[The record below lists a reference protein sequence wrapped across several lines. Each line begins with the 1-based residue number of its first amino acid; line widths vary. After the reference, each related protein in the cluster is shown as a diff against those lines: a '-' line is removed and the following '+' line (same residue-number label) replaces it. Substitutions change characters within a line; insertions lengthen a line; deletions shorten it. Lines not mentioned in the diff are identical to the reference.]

1 MKDSTISRKQA
12 GVIYR
17 NVKKGTVEMS
27 QKAVSAMY
35 DLAGRTF
42 EGWER
47 GTDLYDTEQML
58 IGQLLN
64 AVDAIF
70 AGRIED
76 AQSNIDAFAAAC

>member
-1 MKDSTISRKQA
+1 MKDFTISRKQA

-17 NVKKGTVEMS
+17 NVKQGTVEMS
-27 QKAVSAMY
+27 QRAVSAMY

-42 EGWER
+42 ERWER
-47 GTDLYDTEQML
+47 GTDLYDAEQALVGM
-58 IGQLLN
+58 LLN

>member
-1 MKDSTISRKQA
+1 MKDFTISRKQA

-17 NVKKGTVEMS
+17 NVKQGTVEMS
-27 QKAVSAMY
+27 QRAVSAMY

-42 EGWER
+42 ESWER
-47 GTDLYDTEQML
+47 GSELYDAEQELVGM
-58 IGQLLN
+58 LLN

-70 AGRIED
+70 DARIED

>member
-1 MKDSTISRKQA
+1 MKDLVITRKQA

-17 NVKKGTVEMS
+17 SVKQGAVEMS

-35 DLAGRTF
+35 DIAGTTF
-42 EGWER
+42 DSWER
-47 GTDLYDTEQML
+47 GTDLYDIEQELVGM
-58 IGQLLN
+58 LLN

>member
-1 MKDSTISRKQA
+1 MKDFTISRKQA

-17 NVKKGTVEMS
+17 NVKLGTVEMS

-42 EGWER
+42 ESWER
-47 GTDLYDTEQML
+47 GSELYDAEQELVGM
-58 IGQLLN
+58 LLN

-70 AGRIED
+70 DARIED

>member
-1 MKDSTISRKQA
+1 MKDFTISRKQA

-17 NVKKGTVEMS
+17 NVKQGTVEMS
-27 QKAVSAMY
+27 KKAVSAMY

-42 EGWER
+42 ESWER
-47 GTDLYDTEQML
+47 GTDLYDAEQELVGM
-58 IGQLLN
+58 LLN